1 MDDVID
7 SKRQIDAIFDR
18 RLSEM
23 QRTINAQIAESR
35 DAHAQYSVAI
45 DRILS
50 LQERFLEHDRREAED
65 HNAIMATIERV
76 SATLAA
82 HAEAIE
88 SLKAWNKGL
97 TGILWAS
104 ITGVVGWIIT
114 HITSSK

>member
-1 MDDVID
+1 MDEVID

-23 QRTINAQIAESR
+23 QQTVNAQLAESR
-35 DAHAQYSVAI
+35 DAHAKYSVAI

-50 LQERFLEHDRREAED
+50 LQERFLEHDRRETED
-65 HNAIMATIERV
+65 RNAIMATLERV

-82 HAEAIE
+82 HAEAIK
-88 SLKAWNKGL
+88 SLKAWNKGI

-104 ITGVVGWIIT
+104 ITSVVGWIIA
-114 HITSSK
+114 HVTSSK